1 MMDRRPFFFKRFALF
16 HHRSTMKIGTDA
28 IMLAKWVEVS
38 ENDDVLDIG
47 TGCGLIPLMLAQKGI
62 KSADAVEIDRDSYD
76 EAAKNFINSAWKSQL
91 YAINDDIKDYAA
103 RCEKKYDLIVS
114 NPPFFF
120 GDNIPEK
127 AKKGLARHTNT
138 LSYNDLLKSVKRL
151 LKPDGRFALVLP
163 AIESK
168 TFLKDAENQGFFL
181 KKEMKIVPIEGKEPN
196 RINMQLVVNQCDEI
210 ESEVFVMRKP
220 DHSFTKE
227 YKEFLKDYYLD

>member
-1 MMDRRPFFFKRFALF
+1 MDQRPFFFKRFALF

-28 IMLAKWVEVS
+28 ILLGRWVEV
-38 ENDDVLDIG
+38 NGDDEVLDIG
-47 TGCGLIPLMLAQKGI
+47 TGCGLLPLMLAQKGI
-62 KSADAVEIDRDSYD
+62 KSADAVEIDHDSYE
-76 EAAKNFINSAWKSQL
+76 EAAQNFSNSAWKSRL
-91 YAINDDIKDYAA
+91 FAINDDIKHYAEL
-103 RCEKKYDLIVS
+103 CTKKYDLVVS

-127 AKKGLARHTNT
+127 EKKGLARHTNT
-138 LSYNDLLKSVKRL
+138 LSYNDLLVSVKKL

-163 AIESK
+163 ARESL

-196 RINMQLVVNQCDEI
+196 RINMQLVVNQVDKV
-210 ESEVFVMRKP
+210 ESETFVLRHP

>member
-1 MMDRRPFFFKRFALF
+1 MDQRPFFFKRFALF

-28 IMLAKWVEVS
+28 ILLGRWVEVN
-38 ENDDVLDIG
+38 EDDDVLDIG
-47 TGCGLIPLMLAQKGI
+47 TGCGLLPLMLAQKGI
-62 KSADAVEIDRDSYD
+62 KSADAVEIDSDSYE
-76 EAAKNFINSAWKSQL
+76 EAAQNFSNSAWKSRL
-91 YAINDDIKDYAA
+91 FAVNDDIKHYAEI
-103 RCEKKYDLIVS
+103 CKKKYDLVVS

-120 GDNIPEK
+120 GNNIPEK
-127 AKKGLARHTNT
+127 EKKGLARHTNT
-138 LSYNDLLKSVKRL
+138 LSYNDLLISVKKL

-163 AIESK
+163 ARESL

-196 RINMQLVVNQCDEI
+196 RINMQLVVNQVDKV
-210 ESEVFVMRKP
+210 ESETFVLRHQ

>member
-1 MMDRRPFFFKRFALF
+1 MDCRPFFFKKFGLF

-28 IMLAKWVEVS
+28 ILLGRWTEVS
-38 ENDDVLDIG
+38 ENDEVLDIG

-62 KSADAVEIDRDSYD
+62 KSADAVEIDNDSYE
-76 EAAKNFINSAWKSQL
+76 EAAQNFSNSAWKSRL
-91 YAINDDIKDYAA
+91 FAIHDDIKHYAEI
-103 RCEKKYDLIVS
+103 CEKKYDLVVS
-114 NPPFFF
+114 NPPFYF

-138 LSYNDLLKSVKRL
+138 LSYNDLLSAVKKIM
-151 LKPDGRFALVLP
+151 KPGGRFSLVLP

-181 KKEMKIVPIEGKEPN
+181 EKELLIVPIEGKEPN
-196 RINMQLVVNQCDEI
+196 RINMQLVVNQVDNTKTET
-210 ESEVFVMRKP
+210 FVLRHP

-227 YKEFLKDYYLD
+227 YKDFLKDYYLH

>member
-1 MMDRRPFFFKRFALF
+1 MDSRPFFFKKFALF

-28 IMLAKWVEVS
+28 ILLARWVEVS
-38 ENDDVLDIG
+38 ADDEVFDIG

-62 KSADAVEIDRDSYD
+62 KSADAVEIDKDSYE
-76 EAAKNFINSAWKSQL
+76 EAAQNFSNSAWKSQL
-91 YAINDDIKDYAA
+91 FAVNDDVKHYSEI
-103 RCEKKYDLIVS
+103 CTKKYDLIVS

-138 LSYNDLLKSVKRL
+138 LSYNDLLIAVKKL

-163 AIESK
+163 ARESK
-168 TFLKDAENQGFFL
+168 TFLKDAENQGFYL

-196 RINMQLVVNQCDEI
+196 RINMQLVVNQVDKI
-210 ESEVFVMRKP
+210 ESEIFVLRNQ
-220 DHSFTKE
+220 DHSFTKD

>member
-1 MMDRRPFFFKRFALF
+1 MDQRPFFFKHFALF

-28 IMLAKWVEVS
+28 ILLGRWVEVN
-38 ENDDVLDIG
+38 EDDDVLDIG
-47 TGCGLIPLMLAQKGI
+47 TGCGLLPLMLAQKGI
-62 KSADAVEIDRDSYD
+62 KSADAVEIDSDSYE
-76 EAAKNFINSAWKSQL
+76 EAAQNFSNSAWKSRL
-91 YAINDDIKDYAA
+91 FAINDDIKRYAVS
-103 RCEKKYDLIVS
+103 CTKKYDLVVS

-127 AKKGLARHTNT
+127 EKKGLARHTNT
-138 LSYNDLLKSVKRL
+138 LSYNDLLISVKKL

-163 AIESK
+163 ARESL

-196 RINMQLVVNQCDEI
+196 RINMQLVVNQVDKV
-210 ESEVFVMRKP
+210 ESETFVLRHQ